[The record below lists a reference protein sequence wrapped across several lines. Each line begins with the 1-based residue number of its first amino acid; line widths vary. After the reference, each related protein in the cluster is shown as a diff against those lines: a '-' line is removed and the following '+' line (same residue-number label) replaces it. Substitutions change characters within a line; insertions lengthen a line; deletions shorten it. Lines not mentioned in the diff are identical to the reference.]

1 MLFQWFLPAFKH
13 SARGRN
19 LAAERARTVSNT
31 GSNGSDLRSPYEKTC
46 GLVYFGRMLD
56 KIRSVARGELPPQS
70 VENFEK
76 DFDQKCAMFLGV
88 SYDLLVNYVNEGLTD
103 EAVLQSCFG
112 MGHRRSEGEIQMWNE
127 FMRKRGWNDELSG
140 TLENQKKKHAMLSR
154 SEIQTV
160 FQFIDADSGR
170 LVNDNHTK
178 TTRIRK
184 RIATPA
190 REWPSSK
197 ATDSPDFSERRSL
210 SSARRRSHHLTRPA
224 DSN

>member
-1 MLFQWFLPAFKH
+1 MDIPPRR
-13 SARGRN
+13 SG
-19 LAAERARTVSNT
+19 
-31 GSNGSDLRSPYEKTC
+31 LRSPYDKIC

-56 KIRSVARGELPPQS
+56 KIRSLTKGEPPPEY

-76 DFDQKCAMFLGV
+76 DFDQKCALFLGV
-88 SYDLLVNYVNEGLTD
+88 NFELVVNYVNEGLTD
-103 EAVLQSCFG
+103 EAILQSCFG

-140 TLENQKKKHAMLSR
+140 TLQNEKKKHAMLSR

-178 TTRIRK
+178 ALRVRK
-184 RIATPA
+184 RVAVPA
-190 REWPSSK
+190 REWPSGQE
-197 ATDSPDFSERRSL
+197 TDNSESFERL
-210 SSARRRSHHLTRPA
+210 GLPKGRRRTHHLTRPI
-224 DSN
+224 DSH